1 MFVLGIRDE
10 GSNPSFLI
18 KICLK
23 YIKKNKKKMLSFNNH
38 INITVF
44 LLISLC
50 LFVVGVL
57 GIFTTRKNII
67 IILMSIELMLLA
79 INFNFIIFS
88 SFLDDI
94 LGQIFALLILTIAA
108 AESAIGLAI
117 LVIYYR
123 LRGIISVDYISTIK
137 G

>member
-1 MFVLGIRDE
+1 
-10 GSNPSFLI
+10 
-18 KICLK
+18 
-23 YIKKNKKKMLSFNNH
+23 MLSLNNN
-38 INITVF
+38 INITFF
-44 LLISLC
+44 LFISLC

>member
-1 MFVLGIRDE
+1 
-10 GSNPSFLI
+10 
-18 KICLK
+18 
-23 YIKKNKKKMLSFNNH
+23 MLSLSNH
-38 INITVF
+38 INIVIYLF
-44 LLISLC
+44 ISIC

-57 GIFTTRKNII
+57 GIFSTRKNII

-88 SFLDDI
+88 IFLDDI